1 MSARLGVCVPTYN
14 RASDLAVLLDCLA
27 REAGDRD
34 DVTVLI
40 ADNASDDGTAEL
52 LRAAAPAHP
61 WLRVHRHEQNL
72 GAAGNMGWLVEHA
85 PPCEH
90 LWLFGDDDV
99 IVDGGL
105 RTIIDLLVAERP
117 SWLFLPHVWVDEAGR
132 PAHGSPA
139 PGTVERYADGG
150 DLYRAY
156 HHWLT
161 FLSASIVRTGALQEA
176 VRAIR
181 TDNSYVPLLW
191 FFRAGL
197 EGPCVVAADHLIH
210 ASPTISWADRAH
222 LIQTLDFTSLYDE
235 GLHAGLSE
243 EEFGATLDGLY
254 RNQFT
259 FQHWRRV
266 PVERLAAVVARFPQS
281 DALRAYLWNIARE
294 QERRDVLP
302 VLDEAARR
310 MGRDAEA
317 HALVQ
322 AGEAAF
328 ADGDAAT
335 AARSFMAA
343 AERMPTSATAWS
355 NLAVALHSLDHADA
369 GDAVEHAVFL
379 APDDPDA
386 RINRGSIRL
395 ARGDWPG
402 AVADASHVV
411 ALQPDN
417 ADALE
422 LLELARR

>member
-1 MSARLGVCVPTYN
+1 VSARLGVCVPTYN
-14 RASDLAVLLDCLA
+14 RASDLAALLDCLA
-27 REAGDRD
+27 REVGDRD
-34 DVTVLI
+34 DVMVLI
-40 ADNASDDGTAEL
+40 ADNASQDETPAL
-52 LRAAAPAHP
+52 LRAAAASHP
-61 WLRVHRHEQNL
+61 WLSVHRHEQNL

-105 RTIIDLLVAERP
+105 GTIVDLLVAERP
-117 SWLFLPHVWVDEAGR
+117 SWLFLPHMWVDEAGR

-139 PGTVERYADGG
+139 PGNVGRYADGG

-176 VRAIR
+176 VHAIH

-197 EGPCVVAADHLIH
+197 DGPCVVAAEHLIH

-235 GLHAGLSE
+235 GLHAGLTE

-259 FQHWRRV
+259 YQHWRRV
-266 PVERLAAVVARFPQS
+266 PVERLVAVVARFPQS

-294 QERRDVLP
+294 QERRDVLTA
-302 VLDEAARR
+302 LEEAARR
-310 MGRDAEA
+310 MGRDVEA
-317 HALVQ
+317 DGLIR

-328 ADGDAAT
+328 ADGDAAA

-355 NLAVALHSLDHADA
+355 NLAVALHALHHADA
-369 GDAVEHAVFL
+369 GEAVEHAVFL

-386 RINRGSIRL
+386 RLNRGSIRL

-411 ALQPDN
+411 ALQPGN
-417 ADALE
+417 PDALE
-422 LLELARR
+422 LLEAARR